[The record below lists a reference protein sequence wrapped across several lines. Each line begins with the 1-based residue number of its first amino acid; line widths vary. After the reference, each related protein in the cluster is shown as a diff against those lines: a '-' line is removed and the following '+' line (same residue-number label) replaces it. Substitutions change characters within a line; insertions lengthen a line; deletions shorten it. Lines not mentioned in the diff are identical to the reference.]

1 MLQDVRHEHA
11 VEIAARQL
19 GSGDAARY
27 SSDARAP
34 VRLAAAYVDRPPLGG
49 GNRVAELTLAR
60 ALSQLRSEGL
70 VWT

>member
-1 MLQDVRHEHA
+1 MV
-11 VEIAARQL
+11 
-19 GSGDAARY
+19 
-27 SSDARAP
+27 P
-34 VRLAAAYVDRPPLGG
+34 VLLTAAYVDRPPLGG